1 MTTVRSPDDS
11 ARDPYELDRLAE
23 ELVARETYR
32 AHHQQTRPADADV
45 DYESSEV
52 ERALPLYVPLSH
64 DDKYLSAPTFD
75 VEQFLL
81 SRAYTSLP
89 DLRTELR
96 DYLAALKEELV
107 KLINDDYEA
116 FISLSTDL
124 REEGTRLENLKQP
137 LGDLKAHV
145 LESKQTLQAIQDE
158 TKQKLDRRAA
168 IREEKA
174 FLHSL
179 LKISESITRLESL
192 LLISSP
198 GDVDKET
205 SNIEGMPLTSR
216 ADTEGDDRTRG
227 NRAKHIA
234 RVAAEYTQLIYHV
247 SRANAEPCAFIDE
260 SQWRVDRIKSTLS
273 SDLDHLFAVTLSAL
287 VGGKDHGSRP
297 SRLSEIEKSK
307 LYADATECLRTYDAL
322 GLWRDAEDV
331 IRREVLRDFVKKTIY
346 PGALSAPR
354 SPIVPHTPFAASG
367 RPPSPAPP
375 QTASLPPR
383 TPYTPFTAFASKQN
397 PFEAA
402 LRTDGIATTLASAAI
417 LDETDDPLAAL
428 YNTILRYVDR
438 DVRRLMEIAEAVCAK
453 SGSREQPAGSADE
466 YPGFNIMANVVW
478 AEVGRALMDELGG
491 VIFAAGRPDDFR
503 KHHETT
509 QAFIRAL
516 EFLAPSVASV
526 EAMRKHIVFTSFE
539 RRWQL
544 PVYFQLRWK
553 EIVSKLEEAL
563 VTTKLERVANKALAP
578 FLTAQAA
585 AVYDALRAC
594 WSAEVFIPELSARF
608 WRFTLQILS
617 RYRTWLDK
625 SLPPLEPPP
634 KVAAAAAAAERI
646 GGPAGPNGAA
656 RASTPVPTEAASA
669 ESIAA
674 DEALLQQFA
683 TAITDVKALEAQATK
698 LWREEVSAM
707 LPDAPPCD
715 DEQTV
720 SPEDALQHS
729 LSRLTSLVPALL
741 NQIVLIL
748 SRRACD
754 ALLSMRS
761 IPSQFRAMSTSKRVP
776 TEPSY
781 FVSLI
786 FKHTK
791 AFFGIQAVEGPGA
804 AMKDGYLT
812 PVAGEVF
819 ELVTQ
824 RYIFFLSAMKK
835 TEESLR
841 RLKKGKK
848 STYSLF
854 GNSGRDDDGRADEEK
869 IRTQMVLD
877 VEAFGR
883 EAEALGVLVKENAAY
898 RSLVEMA
905 RSSLTE
911 GKRWLFARVKCDPC

>member
-1 MTTVRSPDDS
+1 MTTAKSPDTS
-11 ARDPYELDRLAE
+11 SRDPYELDRLAE
-23 ELVARETYR
+23 ELAVRE
-32 AHHQQTRPADADV
+32 AHHKPTTGDGDEDLSAARN
-45 DYESSEV
+45 
-52 ERALPLYVPLSH
+52 LPLYVPLSH
-64 DDKYLSAPTFD
+64 GDPYLSAPTFD

-124 REEGTRLENLKQP
+124 RGEGTRLESLKRP
-137 LGDLKAHV
+137 LGDLKARV
-145 LESKQTLQAIQDE
+145 LESRRTLQEIQDE
-158 TKQKLDRRAA
+158 TKEKLDRRAA

-198 GDVDKET
+198 GDEEQD
-205 SNIEGMPLTSR
+205 SSIGAMPLASR
-216 ADTEGDDRTRG
+216 ADTEGDDRSRG

-234 RVAAEYTQLIYHV
+234 RVAAEYTQLLYHV
-247 SRANAEPCAFIDE
+247 SRANTEPCAFIDE
-260 SQWRVDRIKSTLS
+260 SQWRIDRIKSTLS
-273 SDLDHLFAVTLSAL
+273 SDLDHLFATTLAAL
-287 VGGKDHGSRP
+287 VGGKDHGGRP
-297 SRLSEIEKSK
+297 TKVTEIEKSK
-307 LYADATECLRTYDAL
+307 LYADVTECLRTYDVL

-331 IRREVLRDFVKKTIY
+331 IRREVLRDFVKKTLY

-354 SPIVPHTPFAASG
+354 SPIVPHTPFPASG
-367 RPPSPAPP
+367 RASSPAPP
-375 QTASLPPR
+375 VTASLPPR

-397 PFEAA
+397 PFAFT
-402 LRTDGIATTLASAAI
+402 LRADANSTTSLASAAI

-428 YNTILRYVDR
+428 YNTILRFVDR
-438 DVRRLMEIAEAVCAK
+438 DVRRIMEIAEAVCSK
-453 SGSREQPAGSADE
+453 SGSRARHSGEEQP
-466 YPGFNIMANVVW
+466 GFEIMANVVW
-478 AEVGRALMDELGG
+478 AEVGRALMDELGS
-491 VIFAAGRPDDFR
+491 VIFAAGRPDEFR

-516 EFLAPSVASV
+516 EFLAPSVESV

-553 EIVSKLEEAL
+553 EIVAKLEEAL
-563 VTTKLERVANKALAP
+563 AVTKLERTATKALAP
-578 FLTAQAA
+578 FVTAQAA
-585 AVYDALRAC
+585 AAFDAVRAC
-594 WSAEVFIPELSARF
+594 WSAEVYIPELGARF
-608 WRFTLQILS
+608 WRFTLQIIS

-634 KVAAAAAAAERI
+634 KVAAAVAAERV
-646 GGPAGPNGAA
+646 GGPAGTAATA

-683 TAITDVKALEAQATK
+683 TAITDIKAMEGQVTR
-698 LWREEVSAM
+698 LWREDLSAM
-707 LPDAPPCD
+707 LPETGPTD
-715 DEQTV
+715 DEQSV
-720 SPEDALQHS
+720 SPEGTRPPLYALQHA
-729 LSRLTSLVPALL
+729 LSKLTSLVPPLL

-761 IPSQFRAMSTSKRVP
+761 IPSQFRAMSSSKRMP

-791 AFFGIQAVEGPGA
+791 AFFGIQTVDGA
-804 AMKDGYLT
+804 GGALKDAFLA
-812 PVAGEVF
+812 PVAQDVF
-819 ELVTQ
+819 ETVTQ
-824 RYIFFLSAMKK
+824 RYIYFLSAMKK

-848 STYSLF
+848 SAYSLF
-854 GNSGRDDDGRADEEK
+854 GSSARDDDGRADEEK

-883 EAEALGVLVKENAAY
+883 EAESLGVKVQDSAAY

-905 RSSLTE
+905 RSSLTDD
-911 GKRWLFARVKCDPC
+911 A

>member
-1 MTTVRSPDDS
+1 MATVRSPDENS
-11 ARDPYELDRLAE
+11 RDPFELDRLAE
-23 ELVARETYR
+23 ELAARE
-32 AHHQQTRPADADV
+32 ARPRPGVNGTDDDDLSAEARD
-45 DYESSEV
+45 
-52 ERALPLYVPLSH
+52 LPLYTPLSH
-64 DDKYLSAPTFD
+64 DDPYLSAETFD

-107 KLINDDYEA
+107 RLINDDYEA

-124 REEGTRLENLKQP
+124 RGEGTRLESLKRP
-137 LGDLKAHV
+137 LADLKGRV
-145 LESKQTLQAIQDE
+145 LESRKTLQEIQDE
-158 TKQKLDRRAA
+158 TKEKLDRRAA

-174 FLHSL
+174 FLHLL
-179 LKISESITRLESL
+179 LKISESLTRLESL

-198 GDVDKET
+198 GDEEKN
-205 SNIEGMPLTSR
+205 SPNNEGLLVSTR
-216 ADTEGDDRTRG
+216 ADTEADDKSRA
-227 NRAKHIA
+227 NQAKHIA
-234 RVAAEYTQLIYHV
+234 RVAAEYTQLLYHV
-247 SRANAEPCAFIDE
+247 SRANTEPCAFIDE
-260 SQWRVDRIKSTLS
+260 SQWRIDRIKSTLS
-273 SDLDHLFAVTLSAL
+273 SDLDHLFASTLSAL
-287 VGGKDHGSRP
+287 VGGKDHGGRP
-297 SRLSEIEKSK
+297 SKISEIEKSK
-307 LYADATECLRTYDAL
+307 WYADVTECLRVYDVL

-331 IRREVLRDFVKKTIY
+331 IRREVVRDFVKKTIY
-346 PGALSAPR
+346 PGAFSAPR
-354 SPIVPHTPFAASG
+354 SPIVPHTPFPTSARGS
-367 RPPSPAPP
+367 SPAPP

-397 PFEAA
+397 PFDFT
-402 LRTDGIATTLASAAI
+402 LRADASSSSLASAAI

-428 YNTILRYVDR
+428 YNTILRFVDR
-438 DVRRLMEIAEAVCAK
+438 DVRRTMEIAEAVCAK
-453 SGSREQPAGSADE
+453 SGSRTRHRDDGES
-466 YPGFNIMANVVW
+466 PGFEIMANVVW
-478 AEVGRALMDELGG
+478 AEIGRALMDELGS
-491 VIFAAGRPDDFR
+491 VIFAAGKPDEFR
-503 KHHETT
+503 KHYETT

-516 EFLAPSVASV
+516 EFLAPSVESV
-526 EAMRKHIVFTSFE
+526 EALRKHIVFTAFE

-553 EIVSKLEEAL
+553 EIVSKLEESLA
-563 VTTKLERVANKALAP
+563 TTKLERTPTKALAP
-578 FLTAQAA
+578 FVTSQAA
-585 AVYDALRAC
+585 AVFEAVRAC
-594 WSAEVFIPELSARF
+594 WSAEVFIPDLSARF
-608 WRFTLQILS
+608 WRFTLQIIS

-634 KVAAAAAAAERI
+634 KVAAAVAAER
-646 GGPAGPNGAA
+646 GNNTTASAATA

-669 ESIAA
+669 DSIAA

-683 TAITDVKALEAQATK
+683 TAITDIKALETQVTK
-698 LWREEVSAM
+698 LWREEISAM
-707 LPDAPPCD
+707 LPDGPTDAGEQSVPP
-715 DEQTV
+715 E
-720 SPEDALQHS
+720 EALKHA
-729 LSRLTSLVPALL
+729 LSKVTSLVPTLL

-761 IPSQFRAMSTSKRVP
+761 IPSQFRAMSASKRMP

-791 AFFGIQAVEGPGA
+791 AFFAIQTVDGPGA
-804 AMKDGYLT
+804 ALKDAFLA
-812 PVAGEVF
+812 PVATDVF

-824 RYIFFLSAMKK
+824 RYIYFLSAMKK

-854 GNSGRDDDGRADEEK
+854 GSSAREDDGRADEEK
-869 IRTQMVLD
+869 IRTQMILD

-883 EAEALGVLVKENAAY
+883 EAQSLGVAVQENAAY
-898 RSLVEMA
+898 KSLVEMA
-905 RSSLTE
+905 RSSLT
-911 GKRWLFARVKCDPC
+911 DDT

>member
-1 MTTVRSPDDS
+1 MTTVRSPDAS
-11 ARDPYELDRLAE
+11 SRDPYELDRLAE
-23 ELVARETYR
+23 ELAVRE
-32 AHHQQTRPADADV
+32 AHHQPAPLTGDDELSA
-45 DYESSEV
+45 EG
-52 ERALPLYVPLSH
+52 RLLPLYVPLSH
-64 DDKYLSAPTFD
+64 ADPHLSAPTFD

-81 SRAYTSLP
+81 ARAYTSLP

-124 REEGTRLENLKQP
+124 RGEGARLENLKRP
-137 LGDLKAHV
+137 LGDLKARV
-145 LESKQTLQAIQDE
+145 LESRETLQEIQDE

-198 GDVDKET
+198 DDEDKET
-205 SNIEGMPLTSR
+205 SNMGGMPLSSR
-216 ADTEGDDRTRG
+216 ADTEGDDRSRG
-227 NRAKHIA
+227 NRSKHIA
-234 RVAAEYTQLIYHV
+234 RVAAEYTQLLYHV
-247 SRANAEPCAFIDE
+247 SRANTEPCAFIDE
-260 SQWRVDRIKSTLS
+260 SQWRIDRIKSTLS
-273 SDLDHLFAVTLSAL
+273 SDLDHLFAATLGAL
-287 VGGKDHGSRP
+287 IGGKDHCGRP
-297 SRLSEIEKSK
+297 SKVSEIEKSK
-307 LYADATECLRTYDAL
+307 LYADVTECLRTYDVL

-331 IRREVLRDFVKKTIY
+331 IRREVLRDFVKKTLY

-354 SPIVPHTPFAASG
+354 SPIVPHTPFPASA
-367 RPPSPAPP
+367 RSSSPAPP

-397 PFEAA
+397 QFEFT
-402 LRTDGIATTLASAAI
+402 LRAGAESTTSLSSAAI

-428 YNTILRYVDR
+428 YNAILRFVDR
-438 DVRRLMEIAEAVCAK
+438 DVRRIMEIAEAVCAK
-453 SGSREQPAGSADE
+453 SGSRSRHGAGSEEQQPDFE
-466 YPGFNIMANVVW
+466 IMANVVW
-478 AEVGRALMDELGG
+478 AEAGRALMDELGS
-491 VIFAAGRPDDFR
+491 VIFAAGRPDEFR

-516 EFLAPSVASV
+516 EFLAPSVEAV
-526 EAMRKHIVFTSFE
+526 EAMRTHIVFTSFE

-553 EIVSKLEEAL
+553 EIVAKLEDTLA
-563 VTTKLERVANKALAP
+563 TTKLERNANKALAP
-578 FLTAQAA
+578 FVTTQAA
-585 AVYDALRAC
+585 AVFDAVRAC

-608 WRFTLQILS
+608 WRFTLQIIS

-625 SLPPLEPPP
+625 SLPPLEPPA
-634 KVAAAAAAAERI
+634 KVAAAVAAERI
-646 GGPAGPNGAA
+646 GGPAGSSATA

-683 TAITDVKALEAQATK
+683 TAVTDIRAVEAQVTK
-698 LWREEVSAM
+698 LWREELSAM
-707 LPDAPPCD
+707 LADAPE
-715 DEQTV
+715 DEQSV
-720 SPEDALQHS
+720 APEDALKHA
-729 LSRLTSLVPALL
+729 LAKLTSLVPALL

-761 IPSQFRAMSTSKRVP
+761 IPSQFRAMSASKRAP

-781 FVSLI
+781 FVSLV

-791 AFFGIQAVEGPGA
+791 AFFGIQAVDGPGA
-804 AMKDGYLT
+804 PLKDALLA
-812 PVAGEVF
+812 PVAREVF

-824 RYIFFLSAMKK
+824 RYIYFLAAMRK

-854 GNSGRDDDGRADEEK
+854 GTSGRDDDGRADEEK

-883 EAEALGVLVKENAAY
+883 EAEALGVAVQENAAY

-905 RSSLTE
+905 RSSLTDD
-911 GKRWLFARVKCDPC
+911 A

>member
-1 MTTVRSPDDS
+1 MTSVRSPDANS
-11 ARDPYELDRLAE
+11 RDPYELDRLAE
-23 ELVARETYR
+23 ELAARESQHKPKSANGGGDTDEDELSAAR
-32 AHHQQTRPADADV
+32 RD
-45 DYESSEV
+45 
-52 ERALPLYVPLSH
+52 LPLYVPLSH
-64 DDKYLSAPTFD
+64 DDPYLSAETFD

-124 REEGTRLENLKQP
+124 RGEGTRLESLKRP
-137 LGDLKAHV
+137 LADLRARV
-145 LESKQTLQAIQDE
+145 LESRKTLQEIQDE
-158 TKQKLDRRAA
+158 TKEKLDRRAA

-174 FLHSL
+174 FLQLL

-192 LLISSP
+192 LLIASPEDEEKDPSSM
-198 GDVDKET
+198 GAMQLASRTDADVDDR
-205 SNIEGMPLTSR
+205 SR
-216 ADTEGDDRTRG
+216 A

-234 RVAAEYTQLIYHV
+234 RVASEYTQLLYHV
-247 SRANAEPCAFIDE
+247 SRANTEPCAFVDE
-260 SQWRVDRIKSTLS
+260 SQWRIDRIKSTLS
-273 SDLDHLFAVTLSAL
+273 SDLDHLFASTLGAL
-287 VGGKDHGSRP
+287 VGGKDQGGRP
-297 SRLSEIEKSK
+297 SKVSDIEKSK
-307 LYADATECLRTYDAL
+307 LYADATECLRTYDML

-354 SPIVPHTPFAASG
+354 SPIVPHTPFPTSG
-367 RPPSPAPP
+367 RSSSPAPP

-397 PFEAA
+397 PFEST
-402 LRTDGIATTLASAAI
+402 LRADASSTSLSSAAI

-428 YNTILRYVDR
+428 YNTILRFVDR
-438 DVRRLMEIAEAVCAK
+438 DMRRIMEIAEAVCVK
-453 SGSREQPAGSADE
+453 SGSRTRLSGAGGE
-466 YPGFNIMANVVW
+466 EPGFEIMANVVW
-478 AEVGRALMDELGG
+478 AEIGRALMDELGS
-491 VIFAAGRPDDFR
+491 VIFSAGKPDEFR

-516 EFLAPSVASV
+516 EFLAPSVESV
-526 EAMRKHIVFTSFE
+526 EAMRKHIVFTAFE

-553 EIVSKLEEAL
+553 EIVTRLEEAL
-563 VTTKLERVANKALAP
+563 ATTKLERTATKALAP
-578 FLTAQAA
+578 FVTTQAA
-585 AVYDALRAC
+585 AVFDAIRAC
-594 WSAEVFIPELSARF
+594 WSAEVFIPELSSRF

-634 KVAAAAAAAERI
+634 KVAAAAAAERMSAPP
-646 GGPAGPNGAA
+646 GSTV

-674 DEALLQQFA
+674 DEALLLQFA
-683 TAITDVKALEAQATK
+683 TAITDIKAMESQVMK
-698 LWREEVSAM
+698 LWREELSAM
-707 LPDAPPCD
+707 LPEASPSEG
-715 DEQTV
+715 EQSV
-720 SPEDALQHS
+720 SPEDALKHA
-729 LSRLTSLVPALL
+729 LSRLTSLVPTLL

-761 IPSQFRAMSTSKRVP
+761 IPSQFRAMSSSKRMP

-791 AFFGIQAVEGPGA
+791 AFFAIQTVDGPGA
-804 AMKDGYLT
+804 ALKEDLLK
-812 PVAGEVF
+812 PVAEEVF

-824 RYIFFLSAMKK
+824 RYIYFLSAMKK

-848 STYSLF
+848 SAYSLF
-854 GNSGRDDDGRADEEK
+854 GSSTREDDGRADEEK
-869 IRTQMVLD
+869 IRTQMILD
-877 VEAFGR
+877 VDAFGR
-883 EAEALGVLVKENAAY
+883 EAESLGVAVQENVAY
-898 RSLVEMA
+898 RTLAEMA
-905 RSSLTE
+905 RSSLTDE
-911 GKRWLFARVKCDPC
+911 T

>member
-1 MTTVRSPDDS
+1 MATVRSPDATS
-11 ARDPYELDRLAE
+11 RDPFELDRLAE
-23 ELVARETYR
+23 ELAARESQHKLKQLNGTNGEEDELT
-32 AHHQQTRPADADV
+32 AAEHD
-45 DYESSEV
+45 
-52 ERALPLYVPLSH
+52 LPLYTPLSH
-64 DDKYLSAPTFD
+64 DDPHLSAETFD

-107 KLINDDYEA
+107 RLINDDYEA

-124 REEGTRLENLKQP
+124 RGEGTRLEALQRP
-137 LGDLKAHV
+137 LADLKTKV
-145 LESKQTLQAIQDE
+145 LESRHTLQGIQDE

-174 FLHSL
+174 FLHLL

-198 GDVDKET
+198 EDEDKEP
-205 SNIEGMPLTSR
+205 SDVVAMPLATR
-216 ADTEGDDRTRG
+216 ADTDADDRSRG

-234 RVAAEYTQLIYHV
+234 RVAAEYTQLLYHV
-247 SRANAEPCAFIDE
+247 SRAHTEPCAFIDE
-260 SQWRVDRIKSTLS
+260 SQWRIDRIKSTLS
-273 SDLDHLFAVTLSAL
+273 SDLDHLFSTTLGAL
-287 VGGKDHGSRP
+287 MGGKEHGGRP
-297 SRLSEIEKSK
+297 TKVSDIEKSK
-307 LYADATECLRTYDAL
+307 LYADVTECLRTYDVL
-322 GLWRDAEDV
+322 GLWRDAEDN
-331 IRREVLRDFVKKTIY
+331 IRREVLREFIKKTIY

-354 SPIVPHTPFAASG
+354 SPIVPHTPLPVSG
-367 RPPSPAPP
+367 RAPSPAPP

-397 PFEAA
+397 PFEFTLHADA
-402 LRTDGIATTLASAAI
+402 SATSLASAAI
-417 LDETDDPLAAL
+417 LDETDDALAAL
-428 YNTILRYVDR
+428 YNAVLRFVDR
-438 DVRRLMEIAEAVCAK
+438 DVRRVMEIAEAVCAK
-453 SGSREQPAGSADE
+453 SGSRTRQGQGQVTGGTDGQA
-466 YPGFNIMANVVW
+466 PGFEIMANVVW
-478 AEVGRALMDELGG
+478 AEVGRALMDELGS
-491 VIFAAGRPDDFR
+491 VIFAAGKPDEFR

-516 EFLAPSVASV
+516 EFLAPSVESV
-526 EAMRKHIVFTSFE
+526 EAMRKHIVFAAFE

-553 EIVSKLEEAL
+553 EIVTKLEESL
-563 VTTKLERVANKALAP
+563 VTTKLERNTTKALAP
-578 FLTAQAA
+578 FVTPQAA
-585 AVYDALRAC
+585 AVFDAVRAS

-634 KVAAAAAAAERI
+634 KVAAAAAAAER
-646 GGPAGPNGAA
+646 GGSMASPTA

-683 TAITDVKALEAQATK
+683 TAVTDIKAMERQVRK
-698 LWREEVSAM
+698 LWMEELSVM
-707 LPDAPPCD
+707 LPDTAQTEG
-715 DEQTV
+715 EQGV
-720 SPEDALQHS
+720 SPQEALKHAIS
-729 LSRLTSLVPALL
+729 SLTSLVPTLL

-748 SRRACD
+748 ARRACD

-761 IPSQFRAMSTSKRVP
+761 IPSQFRAMSSSKRMP

-791 AFFGIQAVEGPGA
+791 AFFAIQTVDGPGA
-804 AMKDGYLT
+804 ALKDDCLR
-812 PVAGEVF
+812 PVAQEVF

-824 RYIFFLSAMKK
+824 RYIYFLSAMKK

-848 STYSLF
+848 SAYSLF
-854 GNSGRDDDGRADEEK
+854 GSSSRDDDGRADEEK

-877 VEAFGR
+877 VDAFGR
-883 EAEALGVLVKENAAY
+883 EAESLGVAVQENAAY

-905 RSSLTE
+905 RSSLT
-911 GKRWLFARVKCDPC
+911 DDS